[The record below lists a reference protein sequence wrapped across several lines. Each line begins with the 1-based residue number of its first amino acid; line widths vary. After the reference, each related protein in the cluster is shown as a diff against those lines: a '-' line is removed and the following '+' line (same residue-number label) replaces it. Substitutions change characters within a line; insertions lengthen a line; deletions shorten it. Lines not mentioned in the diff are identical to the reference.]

1 LKPADALPIIEPM
14 CKACSVDLAS
24 ALECPERIPE
34 YLRQLYLFR
43 GLDED
48 RLAAVTSNL
57 RTLHLDD
64 GQWLY
69 REGDPAERFYVLRE
83 GQIALFR
90 QSPEGRESVIA
101 IVGGDE
107 VFGEELLIEEQARHD
122 VHAKA
127 VGACTLH
134 SIDRRAFRPLLGD
147 SVELC
152 HRVMTTLHRRQRMLL
167 DHIERLTLHD
177 ATRRLI
183 AYLLERAGDESGPRR
198 LRLSIPKSTLA
209 SHLAIQPETLS
220 RIFTRLKDCRYLRED
235 GDDLVLL
242 APEDLRSGVGCSQCH
257 LRYWGCPGPAG
268 EWHGAG
274 SPADPSAVHL
284 RGTH

>member
-1 LKPADALPIIEPM
+1 M
-14 CKACSVDLAS
+14 CRACSVDLAS

-34 YLRQLYLFR
+34 YLSQLYLFR
-43 GLDED
+43 GLDEAH
-48 RLAAVTSNL
+48 LAAITSSL
-57 RTLHLDD
+57 RTSHLDD

-101 IVGGDE
+101 IVGADE
-107 VFGEELLIEEQARHD
+107 VFGEELLIEEHARHD

-127 VGACTLH
+127 IGACTLH
-134 SIDRRAFRPLLGD
+134 SIDRRAFRALLGE

-177 ATRRLI
+177 ATRRLL
-183 AYLLERAGDESGPRR
+183 AYLRDRAGGAER

-209 SHLAIQPETLS
+209 SHLSIQPETLS
-220 RIFTRLKDCRYLRED
+220 RIFTRLKDCQYLRED
-235 GDDLVLL
+235 GDDLLLL
-242 APEDLRSGVGCSQCH
+242 APEDLRSGVGCSGCH

-268 EWHGAG
+268 MTAHERRSTGAAPG
-274 SPADPSAVHL
+274 WTAASKSTRRGL
-284 RGTH
+284 R